1 MILRRAAEMA
11 LVVGWVAALAQQRV
25 PAPAMGTVT
34 GQVMCADTQRPA
46 RFAQVVLINKV
57 TLSPVSGLTSPANI
71 ASEAKLISAN
81 GVTGLDGK
89 FVVQQVLPGDYYV
102 VATAAGYVVPLGT
115 TTDGKI
121 TQHVDEVMRDVP
133 LVHVAAE
140 AIAQANITL
149 HRGAVIAGR
158 VTFDDGSPA
167 AKVYVSLM
175 DSGVAEHY
183 EAWPGIFYTA
193 LALYQRNQTVT
204 DDEGRYRFAGV
215 APGKYDIRAKLVISF
230 PARQIGDASQTRPL
244 GIPGTLLPVYFPDK
258 FRRGET
264 KAIKIAGVEQM
275 LDADIQIDLRSLHTV
290 KGNVH
295 TKDGNHV
302 PDRAQV
308 RLADA
313 QDESWNQVAVV
324 HPDGSY
330 EFSLVPP
337 GTYTLRV
344 QLAADTSDP
353 FRAFAM
359 NDATVKELKT
369 YSADDIDVIVS
380 ERDVVAPDILLE
392 VDEDSPV

>member
-1 MILRRAAEMA
+1 LGLSLAA
-11 LVVGWVAALAQQRV
+11 VAQQTV
-25 PAPAMGTVT
+25 PPPAMGAVT

-57 TLSPVSGLTSPANI
+57 TLAPGANKPAAAND
-71 ASEAKLISAN
+71 ASELKLISAN

-102 VATAAGYVVPLGT
+102 VANAAGYVVPLGT

-133 LVHVAAE
+133 LVHVAPDG
-140 AIAQANITL
+140 IAQANITL
-149 HRGAVIAGR
+149 HRGGVIAGR

-167 AKVYVSLM
+167 AKVTVRLRA
-175 DSGVAEHY
+175 SGVPEHY
-183 EAWPGIFYTA
+183 EAWPGIFYAA
-193 LALYQRNQTVT
+193 LALYQVNQTMT
-204 DDEGRYRFAGV
+204 DDEGRYRIAGI
-215 APGKYDIRAKLVISF
+215 APGKYDIGANLIISY
-230 PARQIGDASQTRPL
+230 PARQIGDARQTRPL
-244 GIPGTLLPVYFPDK
+244 GIPGTILQIYFPNK
-258 FRRGET
+258 FRRSDAKVVE
-264 KAIKIAGVEQM
+264 IAGAEQM
-275 LDADIQIDLRSLHTV
+275 LDTDIQIDLRSLHTV

-295 TKDGNHV
+295 TRDGNHV

-313 QDESWNQVAVV
+313 QDESWDQVVVV

-330 EFSLVPP
+330 EFNLVPQ

-359 NDATVKELKT
+359 NDASVKVLRT
-369 YSADDIDVIVS
+369 YGADDMDVIVT

-392 VDEDSPV
+392 VDEDSPE